1 MSEGAGILARVS
13 EPLPEKAAE
22 TSAERPWPL
31 RLLSMK
37 ISEYVDRMS
46 PVWVE
51 GQLVQLNRRPG
62 SRTCFVTLRDADVD
76 MSMTVTVPIVVLD
89 RMPMREGS
97 RVVVHAKPTFWG
109 RRGTLQL
116 EARDMRPVGEG
127 ELLARLEHLKR
138 VLTAEGL
145 FAADRKRPL
154 PFLPRRVGLVCGRAS
169 AAMRDV
175 LDNARR
181 RWPAVE
187 FEVREVPVQG
197 TDAVAAVTGALREL
211 DADPAVDVIVITR
224 GGGSFED
231 LLPFSNESLVRA
243 VSEARTPVVSAI
255 GHEVDTPLLDF
266 VADVRASTPTDA
278 AKRIVPDVEVERAGI
293 VQAATRARAALES
306 RIASE
311 RRHLAMLRDRPV
323 LTDPHAT
330 LAPHRTVLE
339 QHRDRAE
346 RAVRA
351 RLDRGHHQVEA
362 LQGQLRALS
371 PQGTLDRG
379 YAIVMHADGRIV
391 SDRQDVDP
399 QEVLRVRVAR
409 GDFGVRPVT
418 RKARS

>member
-1 MSEGAGILARVS
+1 M
-13 EPLPEKAAE
+13 
-22 TSAERPWPL
+22 
-31 RLLSMK
+31 
-37 ISEYVDRMS
+37 
-46 PVWVE
+46 
-51 GQLVQLNRRPG
+51 
-62 SRTCFVTLRDADVD
+62 
-76 MSMTVTVPIVVLD
+76 
-89 RMPMREGS
+89 
-97 RVVVHAKPTFWG
+97 
-109 RRGTLQL
+109 
-116 EARDMRPVGEG
+116 
-127 ELLARLEHLKR
+127 
-138 VLTAEGL
+138 
-145 FAADRKRPL
+145 
-154 PFLPRRVGLVCGRAS
+154 
-169 AAMRDV
+169 
-175 LDNARR
+175 
-181 RWPAVE
+181 
-187 FEVREVPVQG
+187 
-197 TDAVAAVTGALREL
+197 
-211 DADPAVDVIVITR
+211 
-224 GGGSFED
+224 
-231 LLPFSNESLVRA
+231 
-243 VSEARTPVVSAI
+243 
-255 GHEVDTPLLDF
+255 
-266 VADVRASTPTDA
+266 RASTPTDA

-351 RLDRGHHQVEA
+351 RLDRGRHQVEA